1 LKRHDHGPEETDFL
15 AALLA
20 DGRPL
25 LSLTGLALILSGGF
39 ALFLSA
45 TGSFLP
51 HDIAFLQMQ
60 PAELCAVN
68 QCRIVHFMFHDRV
81 SFGGVIISIGLLYL
95 WLTHFPLKCGA
106 EWAWWV
112 FAFSGCV
119 GFGTFLSY
127 LGYGYLDTWHG
138 VATLALFPF
147 YVAGMWKTRS
157 LLPASRQGWRSL
169 LAPGISIDWQTRAGW
184 GRFALLLT
192 AMGKIGAGLVI
203 MIVGMTTVFVP
214 QDIEYLGLRA
224 GDLYAINPKLIPLIA
239 HDRAGFGGGLLTTG
253 LIVFAIVWKEP
264 MNPALWQVLLLAG
277 AAGFGCAIGIHYPI
291 GYVDVTHLAPA
302 WMGAGLFI
310 GAMVW
315 SKPQRAAVAAPR
327 TAPAD
332 LGARTKESW

>member
-1 LKRHDHGPEETDFL
+1 LKRSAPQPEETNFL

-25 LSLTGLALILSGGF
+25 LSLTGLALMLSGGF

-51 HDIAFLQMQ
+51 HDIAFLKMQ

-81 SFGGVIISIGLLYL
+81 SFGGVLMSIGLLYL
-95 WLTHFPLKCGA
+95 WLTHFPLERGE

-112 FAFSGCV
+112 FAISGGI

-138 VATLALFPF
+138 AATLALFPF
-147 YVAGMWKTRS
+147 FLAGMWRSRS
-157 LLPASRQGWRSL
+157 LIPAEAQGWRSL
-169 LAPGISIDWQTRAGW
+169 LEPGTALDWRTRAGL
-184 GRFALLLT
+184 GRIALLLT
-192 AMGKIGAGLVI
+192 ALGKIGAGLVI
-203 MIVGMTTVFVP
+203 MTVGMTTVFVP

-224 GDLYAINPKLIPLIA
+224 GDLHAINPNLIPLIA
-239 HDRAGFGGGLLTTG
+239 HDRAGFGGGMLTTG

-264 MNPALWQVLLLAG
+264 ISPALWQALLMAG
-277 AAGFGCAIGIHYPI
+277 IVGFGCAIGIHYPI

-302 WMGAGLFI
+302 WLGAALFAC
-310 GAMVW
+310 AMVL
-315 SKPQRAAVAAPR
+315 SRPRHIEVAASNSVPR
-327 TAPAD
+327 D
-332 LGARTKESW
+332 VCV